1 MFSSSPDLQ
10 EFLLIEAA
18 CRRLTLVYARGI
30 DLYDDDMV
38 LAAFARDGI
47 WNRPGNPPL
56 RGHPE
61 IAEFLK
67 SRDRAILMRHVMS
80 NFQLELLGASR
91 AKGVS
96 YWTAFVAENHVPGTT
111 AKPSA
116 PFSVGEYED
125 EYMRE
130 DGDWKIARRTMR
142 YIFRGSSTA
151 SSSAPR

>member
-91 AKGVS
+91 ATFSCAGLVGRL
-96 YWTAFVAENHVPGTT
+96 AAVLRRPGEG
-111 AKPSA
+111 PL
-116 PFSVGEYED
+116 F
-125 EYMRE
+125 RE
-130 DGDWKIARRTMR
+130 
-142 YIFRGSSTA
+142 RG
-151 SSSAPR
+151 RLK